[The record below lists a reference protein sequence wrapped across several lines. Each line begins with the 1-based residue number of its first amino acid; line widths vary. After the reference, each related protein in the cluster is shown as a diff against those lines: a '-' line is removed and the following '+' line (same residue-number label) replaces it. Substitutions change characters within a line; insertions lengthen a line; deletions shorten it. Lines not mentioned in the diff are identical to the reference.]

1 MPLKVGDPV
10 ELINS
15 SISRA
20 GGTNT
25 QMDHGLTGR
34 ICKITEFGFCNVQFE
49 KIGCRRVH
57 KRRLKSTNR
66 SAPACS
72 HDCS

>member
-25 QMDHGLTGR
+25 RLDHGLTGR

-49 KIGCRRVH
+49 RIGCRRVH
-57 KRRLKSTNR
+57 KRRLIRTQR
-66 SAPACS
+66 PAPQCS
-72 HDCS
+72 DECG

>member
-25 QMDHGLTGR
+25 RLDHGLTGR

-49 KIGCRRVH
+49 RIGM
-57 KRRLKSTNR
+57 T
-66 SAPACS
+66 
-72 HDCS
+72 